1 MWPNEPSLLSIQMH
15 NSMLSKPLTPS
26 KNSFCRNDIHFLDLT
41 AIKAEISV
49 ISVPVCVSKPEASMS
64 LISTRKRSSGIWASV
79 WRNTVPIFF
88 TPTFIYNAAMSL
100 CRQGLQQTQSREKK
114 TSQIIQNRC
123 VMIYNRV
130 LHVEVHI
137 YFEVID
143 SITFTQRDLENLQ
156 HAEESSQSTQALLPT
171 PTNSNQQ
178 GITIGGLQ
186 YTTDATPGYKHRTD
200 GVFLACG
207 LHLLCKFFF
216 VHVSLCLC
224 VSLTHAGSLLQTVPS
239 PWQRATHYSALEH
252 QPMSSGASPS
262 LKPDKKGEIKQINL
276 SLLRKASTNLCL
288 RGKFHIQWN

>member
-114 TSQIIQNRC
+114 NIPNHSKQMCYDIQPC
-123 VMIYNRV
+123 
-130 LHVEVHI
+130 
-137 YFEVID
+137 F
-143 SITFTQRDLENLQ
+143 
-156 HAEESSQSTQALLPT
+156 
-171 PTNSNQQ
+171 
-178 GITIGGLQ
+178 
-186 YTTDATPGYKHRTD
+186 
-200 GVFLACG
+200 ACG
-207 LHLLCKFFF
+207 SAYLLWGHWFHNLYAVWSGKPPACWGKQP
-216 VHVSLCLC
+216 VDTGSASHSHQLQPAGHYHRGPPVYDWCDTWVQTQNWWC
-224 VSLTHAGSLLQTVPS
+224 VSCLWFTF
-239 PWQRATHYSALEH
+239 AL
-252 QPMSSGASPS
+252 
-262 LKPDKKGEIKQINL
+262 
-276 SLLRKASTNLCL
+276 
-288 RGKFHIQWN
+288 